1 MRAPWPGFDGPVGS
15 SVGRRIPWVFHRQ
28 VGVVR
33 AGAGENVPVTTRLP
47 ALLMPP
53 IGFAHRGAC
62 AHARENTLE
71 AFSLAIRLG
80 ATGLE
85 TDVWR
90 TADNEIVCDH
100 DGVVRRLLLWRTPIS
115 EVARAALPEHIPT
128 LAEVYRSSGTELPLS
143 VDLKDP
149 GAFGGLI
156 AIAREHGASERLWI
170 CHEDLDL
177 LIQWRRLAPEV
188 NLVNSTRLGRLSK
201 GAERR
206 AAELAR
212 ERISAINLRRVDW
225 SGGLTTLFH
234 RFDILAFGW
243 DAQHDRHI
251 AELVDMG
258 IDALYSDHVDRMVD
272 VIGRYYP

>member
-1 MRAPWPGFDGPVGS
+1 MARIRWFGRLMRRAPN
-15 SVGRRIPWVFHRQ
+15 SVGLQRRVR
-28 VGVVR
+28 VVR
-33 AGAGENVPVTTRLP
+33 AGAGENVPVTTRLA
-47 ALLMPP
+47 ALRNPP
-53 IGFAHRGAC
+53 IGFAHRGAR

-85 TDVWR
+85 TDVWT
-90 TADNEIVCDH
+90 TADDEIVCDH
-100 DGVVRRLLLWRTPIS
+100 DGVVRRLLFSRTPIS
-115 EVARAALPEHIPT
+115 ELPRAALPEHIPT
-128 LAEVYRSSGTELPLS
+128 LAEVYRSTGAELPLS

-149 GAFGGLI
+149 GAFDGVI
-156 AIAREHGASERLWI
+156 ATAREHDASERLWI
-170 CHEDLDL
+170 CHEDMDL
-177 LIQWRRLAPEV
+177 LIRWRQLAPEV
-188 NLVNSTRLGRLSK
+188 NLVNSTRLGRLPQ

-272 VIGRYYP
+272 VIDRYYL

>member
-1 MRAPWPGFDGPVGS
+1 MVRSAHPTGS
-15 SVGRRIPWVFHRQ
+15 RFG
-28 VGVVR
+28 GVAAQMHVAAAR
-33 AGAGENVPVTTRLP
+33 AGENVAMPTRLP
-47 ALLMPP
+47 ALLHPP
-53 IGFAHRGAC
+53 IGFAHRGAR

-90 TADNEIVCDH
+90 TADDEIVCDH
-100 DGVVRRLLLWRTPIS
+100 DGVLHRLFFRRTPIS
-115 EVARAALPEHIPT
+115 DFPRSALPEHVPT
-128 LAEVYRSSGTELPLS
+128 LSELYECCGADLPLS

-149 GAFGGLI
+149 DAFDGLI
-156 AIAREHGASERLWI
+156 AVARDHGGAERLWV

-177 LIQWRRLAPEV
+177 LIRWRKLAPEV
-188 NLVNSTRLGRLSK
+188 NLVNSTRLGRLPQ

-212 ERISAINLRRVDW
+212 ERISAVNLHRTDW
-225 SGGLTTLFH
+225 TGGLTTLFH
-234 RFDILAFGW
+234 RFEVLAFGW
-243 DAQHDRHI
+243 DAQQDRHI
-251 AELVDMG
+251 ADLVDMG

-272 VIGRYYP
+272 VIGRYYDVSQ